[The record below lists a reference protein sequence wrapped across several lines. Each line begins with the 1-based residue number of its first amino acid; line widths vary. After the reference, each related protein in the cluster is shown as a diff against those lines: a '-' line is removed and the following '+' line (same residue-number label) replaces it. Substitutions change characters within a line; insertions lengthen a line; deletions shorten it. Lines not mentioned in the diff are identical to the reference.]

1 MHRGYARSP
10 LGIST
15 IYSSASFLLLGVRSL
30 VANVGLQRRPFE
42 AEFVSMHAVATRTW
56 EIYADQTSIINQA
69 TTILGYGTRIL
80 PRASPQA
87 QTLPQPYTP
96 RSTVLNGASGLSMLD
111 GFKHRFAK
119 HARKSSRPT
128 QQVIRSRSGCSLLMR
143 IEDDWRRR
151 LRPARIRGLD
161 SEIVG
166 LSCLMPWAPELSPN
180 PISTILLD

>member
-56 EIYADQTSIINQA
+56 EIYADQTSNINQA

-119 HARKSSRPT
+119 HARK
-128 QQVIRSRSGCSLLMR
+128 VWIG
-143 IEDDWRRR
+143 
-151 LRPARIRGLD
+151 IRGT
-161 SEIVG
+161 ETRQG
-166 LSCLMPWAPELSPN
+166 
-180 PISTILLD
+180 